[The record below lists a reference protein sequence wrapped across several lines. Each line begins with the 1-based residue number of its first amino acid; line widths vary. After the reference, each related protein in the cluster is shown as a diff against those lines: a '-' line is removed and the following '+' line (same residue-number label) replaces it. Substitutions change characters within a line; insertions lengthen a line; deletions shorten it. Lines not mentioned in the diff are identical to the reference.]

1 MARILRGEVR
11 WPALIPVGGN
21 EQAGL
26 RPVLIVSHDVF
37 NERSG
42 TEGTGKEWFDF
53 GTLLIKDTN
62 DYAQKCGFTKE
73 SLLQK

>member
-11 WPALIPVGGN
+11 WADLNPVKGN

-26 RPVLIVSHDVF
+26 RPVVILSLDIF

-42 TEGTGKEWFDF
+42 TVIAMAITSQ
-53 GTLLIKDTN
+53 
-62 DYAQKCGFTKE
+62 A
-73 SLLQK
+73 